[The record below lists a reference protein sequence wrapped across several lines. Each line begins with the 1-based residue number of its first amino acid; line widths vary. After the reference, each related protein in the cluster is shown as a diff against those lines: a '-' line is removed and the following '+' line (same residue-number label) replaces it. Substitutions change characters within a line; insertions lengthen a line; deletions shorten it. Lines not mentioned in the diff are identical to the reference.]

1 MIIIRIFV
9 GEVRRIARR
18 LENRIVMADGNH
30 ISLSELQRRIKCAVE
45 ESLPMPLWVA
55 AEISELKVNYSGHCY
70 MDLVEKA
77 DGAAASRGG
86 RAPSGVPCA
95 QARAVIWRSQ
105 YGMLAAYFEAET
117 GSRLAAGMKILA
129 KVLVS
134 YHELYGLTLQII
146 DLNASYTLGEVERQR
161 QLTIKR
167 LQSDGVWD
175 MNRETA
181 LPMLVQRIAVVSSAS
196 AAGYRDFMNELR
208 SSGYAFRTE
217 LFDAVVQG
225 AAAEES
231 VTSALSAV
239 AERAEEFDAVVM
251 IRGGGSVTDL
261 SCFDSYRI
269 CSYVAQFPLPVLTGI
284 GHDKDTSVAD
294 MVAHKSLKTPT
305 AVAAWLADRMARI
318 EAWLDE
324 SARRLHD
331 AVVSVTRSERLRLER
346 LAADAAREG
355 GMYVERCRSALGLLR
370 EQIAAAALRTVEAAR
385 SRIAAAEGVVEGCS
399 PQRIM
404 RMGFAVV
411 RHNGRALLST
421 EGLRAGEP
429 IEVEL
434 YDGAL
439 NADITSIK
447 VKKYGEEE

>member
-1 MIIIRIFV
+1 
-9 GEVRRIARR
+9 
-18 LENRIVMADGNH
+18 
-30 ISLSELQRRIKCAVE
+30 
-45 ESLPMPLWVA
+45 MPVWVA

-70 MDLVEKA
+70 IELVEKA
-77 DGAAASRGG
+77 DEPAATSPRGG
-86 RAPSGVPCA
+86 RASSSVPRA

-105 YGMLAAYFEAET
+105 YPMLSAYFEAET
-117 GSRLAAGMKILA
+117 GSKLAAGMKILA

-134 YHELYGLTLQII
+134 YHELYGLTLQIV
-146 DLNASYTLGEVERQR
+146 DLDASYTLGEVQRQR
-161 QLTIKR
+161 QMTIKR
-167 LQSDGVWD
+167 LQADGVWD

-181 LPMLVQRIAVVSSAS
+181 MPILVQRIAVVSSAS

-208 SSGYAFRTE
+208 SGGYAFRTE

-231 VTSALSAV
+231 VTAALSAI
-239 AERAEEFDAVVM
+239 AERAEEFDAVAM
-251 IRGGGSVTDL
+251 IRGGGSATDL
-261 SCFDSYRI
+261 SCFDSYLI
-269 CSYVAQFPLPVLTGI
+269 CSYVAQFPLPVITGI

-294 MVAHKSLKTPT
+294 MVAHKALKTPT
-305 AVAAWLADRMARI
+305 AVAAWLTDRMARI

-331 AVVSVTRSERLRLER
+331 TAVAATRNERLRLER
-346 LAADAAREG
+346 LASDTAREG

-370 EQIAAAALRTVEAAR
+370 EQTAAAALRIVESNKARLEAAD
-385 SRIAAAEGVVEGCS
+385 GLVEGRS

-411 RHNGRALLST
+411 RSGGRALLST
-421 EGLRAGEP
+421 EGLRAGER

-434 YDGAL
+434 CDGAL
-439 NADITSIK
+439 DADITSIK
-447 VKKYGEEE
+447 AKGYGEKE